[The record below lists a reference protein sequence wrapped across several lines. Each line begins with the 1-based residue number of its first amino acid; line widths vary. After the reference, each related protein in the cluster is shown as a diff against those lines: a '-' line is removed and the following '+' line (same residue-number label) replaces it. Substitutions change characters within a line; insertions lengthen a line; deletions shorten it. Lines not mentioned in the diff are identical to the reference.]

1 MVDNNIVIVGCGNPG
16 TVNTKLSSTCSEC
29 GQPVPMQKY
38 APRDAMRLYTWMRH
52 YLPKG
57 TYDEL
62 KKLLK
67 QDKDY

>member
-1 MVDNNIVIVGCGNPG
+1 
-16 TVNTKLSSTCSEC
+16 
-29 GQPVPMQKY
+29 
-38 APRDAMRLYTWMRH
+38 MRLYTWMRH